1 MGAQADGVLRIQLH
15 MIPALRAEFDGAIA
29 QLGTA
34 LVDLRTRGYLAT
46 AWLGDETS
54 AEVVSHY
61 THRAFDEP
69 DSSYAAL
76 VGYLAELT
84 RIRDTLQRME
94 EQYLGT
100 DQGAADRYRS
110 T

>member
-1 MGAQADGVLRIQLH
+1 MGEDAQGILRLQLP
-15 MIPALRAEFDGAIA
+15 MIPALRAEFDGAIT

-46 AWLGDETS
+46 TWLGDETS
-54 AEVVSHY
+54 AEVVAHY
-61 THRAFDEP
+61 TRRAFEGP

-84 RIRDTLQRME
+84 RIRDALQRME
-94 EQYLGT
+94 EQYLGA
-100 DQGAADRYRS
+100 DQGAADRYRR